1 MNLHKENLAL
11 AIGKGSDVKG
21 FDTSLVSAMDDNL
34 DHLDIY
40 AEFLGEN
47 EFTKAKEQYELTL
60 DTME

>member
-47 EFTKAKEQYELTL
+47 EFTKAKE
-60 DTME
+60 

>member
-1 MNLHKENLAL
+1 LNLHKENLAL